1 MLSTPSADVN
11 TRFPLDPEP
20 GFNPYGGRMDGFSI
34 SRAAERTGFTPSAL
48 RFYEREG
55 LVRPGRTAA
64 GYR

>member
-1 MLSTPSADVN
+1 
-11 TRFPLDPEP
+11 
-20 GFNPYGGRMDGFSI
+20 MDGFSI